1 MSHPEIFLFAVIV
14 ENFVKLF
21 QNELNAFAKII
32 LQQFL
37 Y

>member
-1 MSHPEIFLFAVIV
+1 LFAVIV

-21 QNELNAFAKII
+21 KKELSAFAKII
-32 LQQFL
+32 LLQFL